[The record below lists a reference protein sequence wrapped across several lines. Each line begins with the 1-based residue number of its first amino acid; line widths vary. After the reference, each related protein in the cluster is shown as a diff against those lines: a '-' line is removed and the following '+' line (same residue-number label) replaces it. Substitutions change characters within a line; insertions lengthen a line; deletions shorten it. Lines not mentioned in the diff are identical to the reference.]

1 MKNPGYIR
9 AWKINICI
17 VLQHPHIC
25 LFWYGLLHCR
35 MRRMESR
42 VSFQETTDGLEIG
55 PQYALRV
62 QEKRIFMHVLRSK
75 L

>member
-1 MKNPGYIR
+1 MKNPGHILGLLNW

-25 LFWYGLLHCR
+25 LFWYGL
-35 MRRMESR
+35 RRTESR

-62 QEKRIFMHVLRSK
+62 QEKRICMHVLRSK